1 MSGGGGAQTGLTY
14 EEALAYVTG
23 LGRFGM
29 KLGLDRMRA
38 ILDELGHPERGR
50 RGALIAGT
58 NGKGSTSAFLESILR
73 ARGLHTGLT
82 PSPHVSSYTER
93 VQLDGSP
100 ISEATFATA
109 VAELRPRLEPVIA
122 RTGEPTEF
130 EVLIALAI
138 SWLAPRA
145 DRLVVEVGMGGRLD
159 STNVLDLGVAI
170 VTNVTLDHRRYL
182 GETVRRIAAEKAG
195 IIKAGNVVVT
205 GATGA
210 ALRVV
215 ERAAADAGAA
225 AVWRLGREVRV
236 RPRWLGWEGSELDV
250 SGPGFAHEGLRIRLV
265 GTFQAANAA
274 LAVAAAHA
282 LGDATPEAVRQGL
295 AEARWPGR
303 VERIG
308 RRLVL
313 DGAHNQDGMRQLVRS
328 LRRLLRG
335 GPVAV
340 VFGAMADKDLG
351 LVFDELRRLEPDHVV
366 FTAAPS
372 AGARAV
378 RPGALAAAWGAPAEL
393 CPSPRAALER
403 ARELA
408 GPDGWVLVTGSL
420 YLVGELRP
428 GALSALTSLPPD
440 HSPDHSLPPGGGGPG
455 WGGTAPKDP
464 RAPR

>member
-1 MSGGGGAQTGLTY
+1 VPGGGRAQTGLTY
-14 EEALAYVTG
+14 EQALAYVTG

-29 KLGLDRMRA
+29 KLGLERMRA

-82 PSPHVSSYTER
+82 PSPHLSSYLER
-93 VQLDGSP
+93 VQFDGVP
-100 ISEATFATA
+100 ISEATFARA
-109 VAELRPRLEPVIA
+109 VTELRPRLEPVIA
-122 RTGEPTEF
+122 RLGEPTEF

-170 VTNVTLDHRRYL
+170 VTNVTLDHRKYL
-182 GETVRRIAAEKAG
+182 GATAREIASEKAG
-195 IIKAGNVVVT
+195 IIKPGNVVVT

-210 ALRVV
+210 ALSVI
-215 ERAAADAGAA
+215 ERAAAAAGAA
-225 AVWRLGREVRV
+225 DVWRLGREIAVRT
-236 RPRWLGWEGSELDV
+236 RWLGWEGSSLDV
-250 SGPGFAHEGLRIRLV
+250 SGPGFSYAGLRTRMV
-265 GTFQAANAA
+265 GSFQPGNAA

-282 LGDATPEAVRQGL
+282 LGDASPEAVRRGV
-295 AEARWPGR
+295 ESARWPGR
-303 VERIG
+303 LERAEE
-308 RRLVL
+308 RLIL

-328 LRRLLRG
+328 LRRLLDG
-335 GPVAV
+335 EPVVV
-340 VFGAMADKDLG
+340 VFGAMADKDLT
-351 LVFDELRRLEPDHVV
+351 LVFDQLRRLEPERVV

-378 RPGALAAAWGAPAEL
+378 RPGALAAAWGAESEQLARPAE
-393 CPSPRAALER
+393 ALAR

-420 YLVGELRP
+420 YLVGEFEP
-428 GALSALTSLPPD
+428 VP
-440 HSPDHSLPPGGGGPG
+440 SPSEGKG
-455 WGGTAPKDP
+455 
-464 RAPR
+464 